1 MNKVFKWIFAIL
13 VIASVFCGVGCKDK
27 VEVELKPTKQYGT
40 VKGKAFYSNESV
52 DDHSGIQITLVATD
66 GLRSV
71 EYCVSRG
78 IATNARSVSDIKTT
92 SEDGS
97 YSFENIPVGTY
108 TIWASSRNSV
118 EEAIET
124 NVNVRA
130 NEVVTA
136 NDLNLVATGNVK
148 GTITI
153 DGKTDGTLGLD
164 VFIAGTSYVA
174 KVGKTGNYEI
184 SKVPA
189 SKGYML
195 CVQKGEYTTIIN
207 EDLEVK
213 AKETIEVGC
222 KNLLSEDWAIEN
234 EAQTN
239 PTFKWLGEFE
249 KEPENPDL
257 YDAYYNT
264 TDGCSY
270 IWTGNDWDLLA
281 KSGEDGVNGEDGKDG
296 VDGLSIV
303 WKGELEAAPENP
315 ELNWAYYNIN
325 TGCSYIWNGSDWDLL
340 TQHAHTYEWTS
351 DEKSHWYACAC
362 GAKKDFEEHTYGT
375 WNVTTEPTT
384 NAEGKNERTCSNC
397 GYVDSVVLQPV
408 PEGFRFVKGGTIT
421 GAKNTNNWA
430 GVFIEG
436 RTVTLSDFY
445 MGKYEVTQEEYAS
458 VMTGQKVTV
467 EGLEY
472 ALESNPNYCTKDSTF
487 YTLFNGDVQ
496 EKRPVEGVTWY
507 DAVWYC
513 NALSEKEGL
522 TPAYDIEVTSVN
534 SYGNITNA
542 NVNLRKKEL
551 IQITTTSSDKDKL
564 VDCVLLE
571 SVFVNGEELFSAGH
585 TLHAH
590 DIDELILYD
599 IKEIYVQIHPNGYR
613 LPTAAE
619 WEYAARGGDP
629 TVADWNYV
637 FSGAD
642 TAEGVSYSSSKNSGL
657 DSVGWYCYN
666 NITGITGD
674 SAVTNNVSGKGTHQ
688 VGKKAAN
695 RLGLYDIS
703 GNVWEWCYDWSGVIT
718 TTTPADGATSG
729 DSRIIRGGG
738 WNHNANFAS
747 VSFCLS
753 EFPSRRVYSYGFRV
767 VRPSSK

>member
-1 MNKVFKWIFAIL
+1 MRKAFKWIFAIL
-13 VIASVFCGVGCKDK
+13 VVASVFCGVGCKPE
-27 VEVELKPTKQYGT
+27 VEVKPAEKKTGT
-40 VKGKAFYSNESV
+40 IQGKAFYSNENV
-52 DDHSGIQITLVATD
+52 DNHSGIQITLVSTD

-71 EYCVSRG
+71 AYCESRG

-136 NDLNLVATGNVK
+136 NDLNLVATGNIK

-189 SKGYML
+189 GKGYML

-270 IWTGNDWDLLA
+270 IWNGNDWDLLA
-281 KSGEDGVNGEDGKDG
+281 KSGEDGADGEDGKDG

-315 ELNWAYYNIN
+315 ELYWAYYNIID
-325 TGCSYIWNGSDWDLL
+325 GCSYIWNGSSWDLL
-340 TQHAHTYEWTS
+340 TQHANHTFNEWTVVTAPTCETEGKEERACTVCLYKE
-351 DEKSHWYACAC
+351 EKSIQTI
-362 GAKKDFEEHTYGT
+362 DHTYGT

-384 NAEGKNERTCSNC
+384 NAQGKNQRTCSNC
-397 GYVDSVVLQPV
+397 GYVDSVVLQPA
-408 PEGFRFVKGGTIT
+408 PKGFRFVKGTTIT
-421 GAKNTNNWA
+421 GTEIWTPKSY
-430 GVFIEG
+430 VFVSERKLTIPDLI
-436 RTVTLSDFY
+436 VSDH
-445 MGKYEVTQEEYAS
+445 EVTRGEYKA
-458 VMTGQKVTV
+458 VMGSDPSYTSAYDKDGNELEGDDVLNNPVTYV
-467 EGLEY
+467 
-472 ALESNPNYCTKDSTF
+472 N
-487 YTLFNGDVQ
+487 
-496 EKRPVEGVTWY
+496 WY
-507 DAVWYC
+507 DALVYC
-513 NALSEKEGL
+513 NKLSMQENL
-522 TPAYDIEVTSVN
+522 TPCYSIGGSPNPEEWGAVPTLE
-534 SYGNITNA
+534 NA
-542 NVNLRKKEL
+542 TWDAATCDFE
-551 IQITTTSSDKDKL
+551 
-564 VDCVLLE
+564 
-571 SVFVNGEELFSAGH
+571 A
-585 TLHAH
+585 
-590 DIDELILYD
+590 
-599 IKEIYVQIHPNGYR
+599 NGYR
-613 LPTAAE
+613 LPTEAE
-619 WEYAARGGDP
+619 WEWLARGGENYKYAGSD
-629 TVADWNYV
+629 TIDDVAW
-637 FSGAD
+637 
-642 TAEGVSYSSSKNSGL
+642 TYSNTNG
-657 DSVGWYCYN
+657 
-666 NITGITGD
+666 TGTRD
-674 SAVTNNVSGKGTHQ
+674 VKT
-688 VGKKAAN
+688 KAPN
-695 RLGLYDIS
+695 GYGLYDMS
-703 GNVWEWCYDWSGVIT
+703 GNVWEWCWDWYGNISSST
-718 TTTPADGATSG
+718 AADGAAS
-729 DSRIIRGGG
+729 SFYRVFRGGSWDG
-738 WNHNANFAS
+738 RSIFAP
-747 VSFCLS
+747 VS
-753 EFPSRRVYSYGFRV
+753 SRYFKFWPNDRSYNLGFRV
-767 VRPSSK
+767 VRQAN